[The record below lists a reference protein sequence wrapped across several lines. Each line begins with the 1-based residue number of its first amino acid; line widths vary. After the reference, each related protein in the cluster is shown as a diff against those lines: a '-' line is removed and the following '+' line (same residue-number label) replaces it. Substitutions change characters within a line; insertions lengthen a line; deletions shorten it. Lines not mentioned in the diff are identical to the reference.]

1 MQGGT
6 YNVYLCPPT
15 HLKGLGKDDKQSK
28 KGVESAG
35 KDRGNWRVKGAG
47 IEEEE
52 KRKWKLPVEY
62 EG

>member
-6 YNVYLCPPT
+6 YNTQYCTPT

-35 KDRGNWRVKGAG
+35 KDRGN
-47 IEEEE
+47 
-52 KRKWKLPVEY
+52 
-62 EG
+62 